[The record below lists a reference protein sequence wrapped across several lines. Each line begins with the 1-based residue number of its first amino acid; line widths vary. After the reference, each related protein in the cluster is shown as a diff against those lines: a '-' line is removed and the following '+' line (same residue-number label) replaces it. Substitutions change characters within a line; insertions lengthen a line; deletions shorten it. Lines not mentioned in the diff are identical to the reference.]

1 MDLEKVFNYFIK
13 GLILIFLGIILVCN
27 LINDNSLNNRI
38 PNIRNFNNFN
48 NIITNILFNN
58 KAKKD

>member
-27 LINDNSLNNRI
+27 LIKDNSLNNRI
-38 PNIRNFNNFN
+38 PNIRNISNFN
-48 NIITNILFNN
+48 NIITYLLFNN
-58 KAKKD
+58 KAKKN

>member
-38 PNIRNFNNFN
+38 PNIRNISNFN
-48 NIITNILFNN
+48 NIITYLLFNN
-58 KAKKD
+58 KAKKN

>member
-27 LINDNSLNNRI
+27 LINDNSLDNRI
-38 PNIRNFNNFN
+38 PNIRNISNFN
-48 NIITNILFNN
+48 NIITYLLFNN
-58 KAKKD
+58 KAKKN